1 MNPARRITPF
11 LWFNDDAEAA
21 VAFYLGVF
29 PGSRIVTVARYGE
42 AGPGPRGTVMTI
54 AFQLDGQDFVALN
67 GGPSFRF
74 TPAVSFVVNCATQA
88 EIDHYWEKLSAGG
101 QAQQCGWLTDRFG
114 VSWQV
119 VPADLGRMVADP
131 DPARAQRVMQA
142 VLGMGKLDIAALRRA
157 YEASAP

>member
-1 MNPARRITPF
+1 MNPFRRITPF
-11 LWFNDDAEAA
+11 LWFNDNAEAA
-21 VAFYLGVF
+21 VEFYLGVF
-29 PGSRIVTVARYGE
+29 PNSRVETVARYGD
-42 AGPGPRGTVMTI
+42 AGPGPRGAVMTI

-67 GGPSFRF
+67 GGPSFPF

-88 EIDHYWEKLSAGG
+88 ELDLYWEKLSAGG
-101 QAQQCGWLTDRFG
+101 QVQQCGWLTDRFG

-142 VLGMGKLDIAALRRA
+142 LLGMGKLDIAALRRA
-157 YEASAP
+157 YETPAT